1 MIVSPDHHLIT
12 PDGKYVWTVSR
23 VKEAWDS
30 AKEQYTQA
38 LLWPIKPD
46 KVVLFVGAP
55 GSGKSFWLAQR
66 EDERVLYFD
75 ATFDLPFKREPYIR
89 LARMAG
95 VPVEIVWLDTP
106 LEVCIERN
114 AGRSEDR
121 SVPEDVIR
129 ATHDK
134 IQSAPPSESEGVTVT
149 VARAIDDVYPYSVR
163 VRNQLGAKG
172 VWWVDQ
178 LAALSETDLRAFGF
192 IPKVIKEITS
202 LHPFTPGA

>member
-1 MIVSPDHHLIT
+1 MIVSPDHHLIDA
-12 PDGKYVWTVSR
+12 DGKYVWTPTR
-23 VKEAWDS
+23 VLEAWAS
-30 AKEQYTQA
+30 AKEQFTQA
-38 LLWPIKPD
+38 LQWPIKPD
-46 KVVLFVGAP
+46 KVVLFVGTPA
-55 GSGKSFWLAQR
+55 SGKSFWLDQR

-75 ATFDLPFKREPYIR
+75 ATFDLPFKRKPYIR
-89 LARMAG
+89 LAREAG

-114 AGRSEDR
+114 AQRPVGRQ
-121 SVPEDVIR
+121 VPEDVVR
-129 ATHDK
+129 AMHDK
-134 IQSAPPSESEGVTVT
+134 IQSSPPSESEGVTVT
-149 VARAIDDVYPYSVR
+149 VARAIEDVYPYSVR
-163 VRNQLGAKG
+163 VLNQLSHRG

>member
-1 MIVSPDHHLIT
+1 MIVSPDHHLFDA
-12 PDGKYVWTVSR
+12 DGKYVWTVSR

-46 KVVLFVGAP
+46 KVVLFVGTPA
-55 GSGKSFWLAQR
+55 SGKSFWLSQR

-75 ATFDLPFKREPYIR
+75 ACFDLPFKREPYIR

-114 AGRSEDR
+114 AERSEDR
-121 SVPEDVIR
+121 RVPEDVIR
-129 ATHDK
+129 AMHDK

-149 VARAIDDVYPYSVR
+149 VHPS
-163 VRNQLGAKG
+163 
-172 VWWVDQ
+172 
-178 LAALSETDLRAFGF
+178 S
-192 IPKVIKEITS
+192 P